1 MNAVVALSSE
11 IGHES
16 GYAKGVAVAVV
27 TQNQDEEGLCRV
39 KVRYPWHD
47 KPLESYWARL
57 AVPMAGDGR
66 GTVFIPEVGDEVL
79 VAFEREDPRFP
90 YVLGGLWGEDKP
102 PVANDDGKNDKRIVK
117 SRKHHYLL
125 FDDGAQG
132 VVELA
137 HENGAMVRFTDNEIE
152 LKDAQGNQHKDR
164 KERHHHTSGQHAA
177 QHQGR
182 GNNDRSDW
190 HARTQSQCD
199 AHRARRRS
207 STSTEG
213 KTAWAGRRAPH
224 EHHEPRYSAR
234 ARARLPDRDQWFAG
248 VACRFGHPCVPAGRW
263 S

>member
-27 TQNQDEEGLCRV
+27 TQNQDEGGLCRV

-152 LKDAQGNQHKDR
+152 LKDAQGNQLKIE
-164 KERHHHTSGQHAA
+164 KSGTITLQGNTQLNIKAA
-177 QHQGR
+177 SITIEATGTLELKANATLTVR
-182 GNNDRSDW
+182 GALVNIN
-190 HARTQSQCD
+190 
-199 AHRARRRS
+199 
-207 STSTEG
+207 
-213 KTAWAGRRAPH
+213 
-224 EHHEPRYSAR
+224 
-234 ARARLPDRDQWFAG
+234 
-248 VACRFGHPCVPAGRW
+248 
-263 S
+263 